1 MHRECLKKLEI
12 WKNQRKR
19 KPLVIMG
26 ARQVGKT
33 WLMTEF
39 AKREYPNDYV
49 IVNFMRKR
57 TLCKQ
62 LEESDID
69 PAGLIRLL
77 QTATGKRIIPGRTL
91 LILDEIQECP
101 SALTALKFF
110 NEDMPELAVMAAGS
124 LLGLSYGKNDDDDAL
139 VRSGA
144 GSSFPVGKI
153 DRLDVHP
160 MTFAE
165 FLRANG
171 KESLVEAVLVED
183 WQTVGLLSREYESLL
198 KNYLV
203 VGGMPEAVADWVE
216 TGSLA
221 EARKTQ
227 RRILSDYDDDFKKH
241 APQELLPKIRLLWS
255 NIPAQLAKE
264 NKKFIYSS
272 LRHGARAREYEVAL
286 EWLKDAGMVHML
298 YRVCP
303 PRLPIAHYRDFGA
316 FKLFMHDVGLLGAMS
331 SLNPEVV
338 LDGNTLFTNFKGAM
352 TEQFVLQEL
361 CAEGIDSGYWTPDNG
376 IAEIDFVM
384 QGQEGVYP
392 LEVKSATNTKAKSL
406 GVYLRE
412 YDPAQAFKA
421 SLKCHSRSGLVRS
434 IPLYALGLTLRRAL

>member
-1 MHRECLKKLEI
+1 MQRECLKELVN
-12 WKNQRKR
+12 WKNSRKR
-19 KPLVIMG
+19 KPLVLMG

-33 WLMTEF
+33 WLMMEF

-49 IVNFMRKR
+49 VVNFMRKR

-62 LEESDID
+62 LEGGDID
-69 PAGLIRLL
+69 SEGLVRLL
-77 QTATGKRIIPGRTL
+77 QTATGSRIVPGRTL

-110 NEDMPELAVMAAGS
+110 NEDMPELAVVAAGS
-124 LLGLSYGKNDDDDAL
+124 LLGLSFGKNDEVP
-139 VRSGA
+139 VRSGV

-153 DRLDVHP
+153 DRIDVHP

-171 KESLVEAVLVED
+171 KEALVEAVLAED
-183 WQTVGLLSREYESLL
+183 WKTVGLLSRDYELHL

-203 VGGMPEAVADWVE
+203 VGGMPEAVADWVT
-216 TGSLA
+216 TGSLD

-241 APQELLPKIRLLWS
+241 APQELLPKIRLLWN

-264 NKKFIYSS
+264 NKKFIYSA

-286 EWLKDAGMVHML
+286 EWLKDAGMVRML

-303 PRLPIAHYRDFGA
+303 PRLPMAHYRDFGA
-316 FKLFMHDVGLLGAMS
+316 FKLFIHDVGLLGAMS

-338 LDGNTLFTNFKGAM
+338 LDGDTLFTNFKGAM
-352 TEQFVLQEL
+352 VEQFVLQEL
-361 CAEGIDSGYWTPDNG
+361 YAEGIDSGYWTPDNG
-376 IAEIDFVM
+376 IAEIDFVV
-384 QGQEGVYP
+384 QGQKDVYP

-406 GVYLRE
+406 GVYLKE
-412 YDPAQAFKA
+412 YSPVQAFKT
-421 SLKCHSRSGLVRS
+421 SLKCHSDAGVVRS
-434 IPLYALGLTLRRAL
+434 IPLYALGILLRKIL